1 MRRDRDSGPGGG
13 VSIYFKANLTAYLV
27 TRWNCTHLEAAW
39 LNVTIRSQSFLIGCI
54 YRPPQDSLFFNH
66 FRNVLENIWLRR
78 KNIILSGDFN
88 SDMLK
93 GSSKTESQYGKRLKR
108 IISSFGLK
116 NIMSCPSRVT
126 LTSKSLI
133 DLVITSQPAKVKN
146 SGAIDLGI
154 SDHNLVFAV
163 FMTTRVNPKPKYI
176 TNKAYKSLNIKQ
188 FRNDMEHAPWQL
200 AGIFDDVD
208 DSLYLWDYLYKDIV
222 NHHLP
227 TRKLKIRCKSLP
239 WNSTYIRKQI
249 NLRYKLLKEAKS
261 SQDQVKWELYKSKG
275 NEVKKLL
282 RQSEAAYWKQEFM
295 NSKDPKQFWKLTNK
309 VLRKS
314 KDSTIGPIIT
324 DSKDVL
330 TSDLEKASYF
340 NEFFINIS
348 EELTKNLEPLDPKTL
363 TSYVTRVTPTRCDI
377 ELNWELVKKK
387 IEKSSMPNEATGPD
401 LVSPKDLK
409 LLGVSSIHSLLPIFK
424 KSIDDTVFPT
434 NWKLSRVK
442 PVLKKG
448 APTDMSNFRPISLL
462 RWDLT

>member
-1 MRRDRDSGPGGG
+1 
-13 VSIYFKANLTAYLV
+13 
-27 TRWNCTHLEAAW
+27 
-39 LNVTIRSQSFLIGCI
+39 
-54 YRPPQDSLFFNH
+54 
-66 FRNVLENIWLRR
+66 
-78 KNIILSGDFN
+78 
-88 SDMLK
+88 
-93 GSSKTESQYGKRLKR
+93 
-108 IISSFGLK
+108 
-116 NIMSCPSRVT
+116 
-126 LTSKSLI
+126 
-133 DLVITSQPAKVKN
+133 
-146 SGAIDLGI
+146 
-154 SDHNLVFAV
+154 
-163 FMTTRVNPKPKYI
+163 
-176 TNKAYKSLNIKQ
+176 
-188 FRNDMEHAPWQL
+188 MEHAPC
-200 AGIFDDVD
+200 
-208 DSLYLWDYLYKDIV
+208 LWDYLYKDIV

-227 TRKLKIRCKSLP
+227 TRKVKIRCKSLP
-239 WNSTYIRKQI
+239 WISTYIRKQI

-261 SQDQVKWELYKSKG
+261 SQDQVKWELRKSKR

-340 NEFFINIS
+340 NEFFISIS

-409 LLGVSSIHSLLPIFK
+409 LLGVSSIHSLLPVFK

-434 NWKLSRVK
+434 KWKLSRVK
-442 PVLKKG
+442 PVLNQS
-448 APTDMSNFRPISLL
+448 AL
-462 RWDLT
+462 

>member
-1 MRRDRDSGPGGG
+1 M
-13 VSIYFKANLTAYLV
+13 YL
-27 TRWNCTHLEAAW
+27 
-39 LNVTIRSQSFLIGCI
+39 
-54 YRPPQDSLFFNH
+54 DSLFFNH

-78 KNIILSGDFN
+78 KNIILLGDFN
-88 SDMLK
+88 SDVLK

-108 IISSFGLK
+108 IISSFYLK

-133 DLVITSQPAKVKN
+133 DLIITSQPAKVKN

-154 SDHNLVFAV
+154 SDYNLVFAV

-227 TRKLKIRCKSLP
+227 TRKVKIRCKSLP
-239 WNSTYIRKQI
+239 WISTYIRKQI

-314 KDSTIGPIIT
+314 KDSTIE
-324 DSKDVL
+324 S
-330 TSDLEKASYF
+330 
-340 NEFFINIS
+340 
-348 EELTKNLEPLDPKTL
+348 
-363 TSYVTRVTPTRCDI
+363 
-377 ELNWELVKKK
+377 
-387 IEKSSMPNEATGPD
+387 
-401 LVSPKDLK
+401 
-409 LLGVSSIHSLLPIFK
+409 
-424 KSIDDTVFPT
+424 
-434 NWKLSRVK
+434 
-442 PVLKKG
+442 
-448 APTDMSNFRPISLL
+448 
-462 RWDLT
+462 